1 MIRVLLEPKN
11 AIIKQY
17 QHLFA
22 IEGATLEFTDD
33 ALHELAKRAM
43 ERGTGARALRAVIDE
58 LMLDLMYDLPESDRA
73 GHTYV
78 VDQDTLTGKHQLNDL
93 LRPVEARESA

>member
-1 MIRVLLEPKN
+1 
-11 AIIKQY
+11 
-17 QHLFA
+17 
-22 IEGATLEFTDD
+22 
-33 ALHELAKRAM
+33 
-43 ERGTGARALRAVIDE
+43 
-58 LMLDLMYDLPESDRA
+58 MYDLPESDRA